1 MQALYVNSA
10 TAHELSALTLGEQP
24 QPQPAADEVLV
35 RVHAVGLNPV
45 DYKLVEEG
53 NTNWQFPH
61 IFGLDVAGEV
71 VTTGAAVTGFKAGE
85 RAFYHGDLTKNG
97 GFAEYAVVKSYAVAK
112 MPTGLSYEQA
122 AALLCGAMTAYAAVY
137 RKANLTNRHSVL
149 IHAGAGGVGGIAIQ
163 LAKQIGLTVYTTV
176 SARKR
181 AFVQSLQPDHI
192 IDYQTTDVTATIKE
206 LTQGLGVDLIIN
218 TIGSTEATA
227 DLQRLAYN
235 GALVTIVGEPDLSHY
250 DLGRYG
256 QSVLSVNLGGAHQ
269 SHNPQQQADLA
280 TMATALG
287 ELVVTKKLDPMID
300 HVLSFEQIPQGL
312 QALKQHLI
320 SGKLVAR
327 ID

>member
-1 MQALYVNSA
+1 MAI
-10 TAHELSALTLGEQP
+10 
-24 QPQPAADEVLV
+24 PA
-35 RVHAVGLNPV
+35 
-45 DYKLVEEG
+45 YF
-53 NTNWQFPH
+53 W
-61 IFGLDVAGEV
+61 LDVAGEV

-85 RAFYHGDLTKNG
+85 RVFYHGDLTKNG
-97 GFAEYAVVKSYAVAK
+97 GFAEYAVVK
-112 MPTGLSYEQA
+112 SYEQA

-149 IHAGAGGVGGIAIQ
+149 IHAGSGGVGGIAIQ